1 MATQLQTDE
10 REQILRD
17 LLNHERNLALA
28 RVREY
33 RIAQEEEA
41 TPPPS
46 DELDAA
52 RALADVETHASL
64 IEQAEDR
71 LRRIDFAFNLME
83 QGRYGVCAQCGEEV
97 PLARLKVV
105 PFAAYCVD
113 CQEKRNHLR
122 RLGKG
127 NIDEPFA
134 HRWDLPEEMAEST
147 ETSHDEFVPISEE
160 GPAEAESGLPA
171 FRKRRRLMPGAGASP
186 SVRRGP
192 RKRGGAA

>member
-171 FRKRRRLMPGAGASP
+171 FRKRRRLMPGAGASA

>member
-10 REQILRD
+10 REQFLRD
-17 LLNHERNLALA
+17 LLIHERTLALA

-33 RIAQEEEA
+33 RTAQEEEA

-127 NIDEPFA
+127 EIDEPFA
-134 HRWDLPEEMAEST
+134 HRWDLPEEMAEAT
-147 ETSHDEFVPISEE
+147 ETSRDEFVPISEE
-160 GPAEAESGLPA
+160 GPAEPESGLPA
-171 FRKRRRLMPGAGASP
+171 FRKRRRRTQGAEAAAST
-186 SVRRGP
+186 RRGP
-192 RKRGGAA
+192 GKRGGAV